1 MPGRD
6 SVVTFAAA
14 AQTQDET
21 RFLPVAQTTLEL
33 NAPDRAL
40 SVSRR
45 LSPRAHSGC
54 RANWKLDQAF
64 SIAADRYLASRNSSR
79 GVCIRTECVSESPLL
94 TALGVRNDRAM
105 TTPRKRGPCAR

>member
-1 MPGRD
+1 VIWFLPLANSLSVLTALAKGVQRLKDVPGRD

-21 RFLPVAQTTLEL
+21 RFLPVAQTKLEL

-64 SIAADRYLASRNSSR
+64 SIAADR
-79 GVCIRTECVSESPLL
+79 
-94 TALGVRNDRAM
+94 
-105 TTPRKRGPCAR
+105 